1 VLNTAAGI
9 GRAIHLV
16 SLQLMNV
23 FRPAFRSPVLC
34 IDDFLAEDD
43 ALRVLQECIDL
54 KKIYM
59 PARVFDGPN
68 ATKIDPKYRK
78 NEVVYL
84 DDVFRSAPER
94 SDILSITKKKIWTDE
109 CRKLWHEG
117 YYIFDIINYSTWQ
130 EAVISRYGN
139 CDFYKRHQD
148 TRRDHITYRLVTL
161 VYYVNRIPEQ
171 FTGGSLILWEGD
183 ESLTIEPKHNR
194 AVVFPSFTFHEVEN
208 VHMTSEKWEDGRFS
222 LNYWMGFR

>member
-1 VLNTAAGI
+1 ML
-9 GRAIHLV
+9 

-43 ALRVLQECIDL
+43 AQRLLQECIDL

-94 SDILSITKKKIWTDE
+94 SEILSIMKAKIWTDE

-139 CDFYKRHQD
+139 FDFYKRHQD